1 MSFPEIFKEEE
12 KGGTISGV
20 MPGIVTNNEDP
31 EGMGRVKLSFPW
43 RFAEDESDWVRV
55 AAPMAGKE
63 RGMFFLPEVED
74 EVLVAFEM
82 GDIHHPYV
90 IGSLWNGKDTPP
102 ETNSDGKNNVRMIR
116 SRSGHKITFND
127 DDSGK
132 KEQIEIKTNAGHT
145 ILLDD
150 SSGGEK
156 IEIKDKTGSNTI
168 IIDSVSNSISFESS
182 TELTIKSKTINI
194 ESDGEMTVKA
204 GATLNLKGMTV
215 KIN

>member
-1 MSFPEIFKEEE
+1 MSFLEIFKEEE
-12 KGGTISGV
+12 RGGTISGV
-20 MPGIVTNNEDP
+20 MPAVVTNNEDP

-43 RFAEDESDWVRV
+43 RFTEDESDWVRV
-55 AAPMAGKE
+55 AAPMGGKE

-90 IGSLWNGKDTPP
+90 IGSLWNGKDAPP
-102 ETNSDGKNNVRMIR
+102 ETNSDGKNNIRMIR
-116 SRSGHKITFND
+116 SRSGHQITFND

-150 SSGGEK
+150 SSGKEK
-156 IEIKDKTGSNTI
+156 IEIKDKTGSNAL
-168 IIDSVSNSISFESS
+168 IIDSASNSISLESS
-182 TELTIKSKTINI
+182 TELTIKSKTVNI
-194 ESDGEMTVKA
+194 ESDGELTVKA

>member
-1 MSFPEIFKEEE
+1 MSFLELFQEDE
-12 KGGTISGV
+12 KRGVISGV

-43 RFAEDESDWVRV
+43 RFSEDESDWVRV

-90 IGSLWNGKDTPP
+90 IGNLWNGKDAPP
-102 ETNSDGKNNVRMIR
+102 ETNSDGKNNIR
-116 SRSGHKITFND
+116 VIKSRSGHQITFND

-132 KEQIEIKTNAGHT
+132 KEQLEIKTNAGHT

-150 SSGGEK
+150 SSGGER
-156 IEIKDKTGSNTI
+156 IEIKDKSGSNYI
-168 IIDSVSNSISFESS
+168 IIDSVANSISLESS
-182 TELTIKSKTINI
+182 TELTIKSKKINI
-194 ESDGEMTVKA
+194 ESDGELTVKA

>member
-1 MSFPEIFKEEE
+1 MSFLEILNEEE
-12 KGGTISGV
+12 KEGAISGV

-43 RFAEDESDWVRV
+43 RFAEDESDWVRIAV
-55 AAPMAGKE
+55 PMAGNE

-82 GDIHHPYV
+82 GDIHHPYI
-90 IGSLWNGKDTPP
+90 IGGLWNGKDAPP
-102 ETNSDGKNNVRMIR
+102 ETNSDGKNNIHVIR
-116 SRSGHKITFND
+116 SRSGHQITFND

-132 KEQIEIKTNAGHT
+132 KEHLEIKTNAGHT

-156 IEIKDKTGSNTI
+156 IEIKDKTGSNSI
-168 IIDSVSNSISFESS
+168 IIDSVSNSISLESS
-182 TELTIKSKTINI
+182 TELTVKSKTINI
-194 ESDGEMTVKA
+194 ESDGELTIKA
-204 GATLNLKGMTV
+204 GATLNLKGITV